1 MDLPDA
7 HEEARH
13 AKRTRDH
20 TRKYGG
26 RAVKAVERAGLK
38 PEWVRRLVRR
48 LAKLGLTSRR
58 PAPSS

>member
-1 MDLPDA
+1 MGLPDA
-7 HEEARH
+7 HEPARH